1 MLPTMKVN
9 GIFVVSYF
17 QPAINTA
24 RIGWKRALYSAI
36 LHFHQPPKSIM
47 NLASF
52 VRLFTLAA
60 IWGGAFLFTRIGA
73 QVLGPVILIEYR
85 VGLAAVFLMIV
96 AGLLHKPL
104 NAKQHWRHYLM
115 LGIFNGAL
123 PFLLF
128 GFAAQTLSASAMS
141 ILNATSPIWGAV
153 IGAVWSRHPLNR
165 RTVLGLGLGIIG
177 VGLVVGV
184 DHLTAQRD
192 AGIAIAA
199 ALLAAFSYGIATTYA
214 KTAKSVDSF
223 SNAHGSMW
231 AATLVIAPA
240 VPFASVS
247 TSPGTGVM
255 LAVVTLGIVCTG
267 IAFLLYFRLIRDIG
281 ATSALTVT
289 FLIPVF
295 GMLWGSL
302 FLGEIIT
309 WGMIAGSCI
318 VIGGTALVTGFNPAA
333 LLPRRPARNA

>member
-1 MLPTMKVN
+1 
-9 GIFVVSYF
+9 
-17 QPAINTA
+17 
-24 RIGWKRALYSAI
+24 
-36 LHFHQPPKSIM
+36 M
-47 NLASF
+47 NLASAI
-52 VRLFTLAA
+52 RLITLAA
-60 IWGGAFLFTRIGA
+60 IWGGSFLFIRIGA
-73 QVLGPVILIEYR
+73 PVLGPVILIEYR
-85 VGLAAVFLMIV
+85 VGLAALFLTIV
-96 AGLLHKPL
+96 AIILHKPL
-104 NAKQHWRHYLM
+104 NARQHWRHYLM

-128 GFAAQTLSASAMS
+128 GFAGQTLSASTMS

-153 IGAVWSRHPLNR
+153 IGAVWSRHALNGR
-165 RTVLGLGLGIIG
+165 SVLGLGIIG

-184 DHLTAQRD
+184 DHLSAQRG
-192 AGIAIAA
+192 AGIAVAA

-240 VPFASVS
+240 VPFAPVS
-247 TSPGTGVM
+247 ASSGAGAV
-255 LAVVTLGIVCTG
+255 LAVVVLGIVCSG

-302 FLGEIIT
+302 FLGEIIS

-318 VIGGTALVTGFNPAA
+318 VIVGTALVTGFNPAA
-333 LLPRRPARNA
+333 LLPRRAPGNA

>member
-1 MLPTMKVN
+1 V
-9 GIFVVSYF
+9 
-17 QPAINTA
+17 
-24 RIGWKRALYSAI
+24 
-36 LHFHQPPKSIM
+36 
-47 NLASF
+47 NLASL
-52 VRLFTLAA
+52 VRLITLAA
-60 IWGGAFLFTRIGA
+60 IWGGSFLFIRIGA
-73 QVLGPVILIEYR
+73 PVLGPVILIEYR
-85 VGLAAVFLMIV
+85 VGLAALFLAIV
-96 AGLLHKPL
+96 AIILHKPL
-104 NAKQHWRHYLM
+104 NARQHWRHYLM

-128 GFAAQTLSASAMS
+128 GFAGQTLSASAMS

-153 IGAVWSRHPLNR
+153 IGAVWSRHALNGR
-165 RTVLGLGLGIIG
+165 SVLGLGIIG

-184 DHLTAQRD
+184 DHLSAQRG
-192 AGIAIAA
+192 AGIAVAA

-240 VPFASVS
+240 VPFAPVS
-247 TSPGTGVM
+247 ASSGAGVV
-255 LAVVTLGIVCTG
+255 LAVVVLGIVCSG

-302 FLGEIIT
+302 FLGEIIS

-318 VIGGTALVTGFNPAA
+318 VIVGTALVTGFNPAA
-333 LLPRRPARNA
+333 LLPRRAPGNA

>member
-1 MLPTMKVN
+1 
-9 GIFVVSYF
+9 
-17 QPAINTA
+17 
-24 RIGWKRALYSAI
+24 
-36 LHFHQPPKSIM
+36 M
-47 NLASF
+47 NLAS
-52 VRLFTLAA
+52 VIRLITLAA
-60 IWGGAFLFTRIGA
+60 IWGGSFLFIRIGA
-73 QVLGPVILIEYR
+73 PVLGPVILIEYR
-85 VGLAAVFLMIV
+85 VGLAALFLTIV
-96 AGLLHKPL
+96 AAILHKPL
-104 NAKQHWRHYLM
+104 NAGQHWRHYLM

-128 GFAAQTLSASAMS
+128 GFAGQTLSASAMS

-153 IGAVWSRHPLNR
+153 IGAVWSRHALNG
-165 RTVLGLGLGIIG
+165 RTALGLGLGIIG

-184 DHLTAQRD
+184 DHLTAQRG

-240 VPFASVS
+240 VPFAAVSAAPSV
-247 TSPGTGVM
+247 GVL
-255 LAVVTLGIVCTG
+255 LAVVALGIACTG

-318 VIGGTALVTGFNPAA
+318 VIVGTALVTGFNPAA
-333 LLPRRPARNA
+333 LLPRGAPGNA